1 MKQIVLF
8 VVLSLMSASAWALD
22 FDNYEAR
29 KTKGDIV
36 VSGYQDNIEVKTT
49 YYNTITGAKAPEN
62 KTFTALDGLQARRAE
77 IAAQLAELDAFIVDV
92 EKLPETKT
100 VENPV

>member
-8 VVLSLMSASAWALD
+8 VVLSLMSASALVLE

-36 VSGYQDNIEVKTT
+36 VSGYQDNIEAKTV

-62 KTFTALDGLQARRAE
+62 KIRTVLSSLEFMRAE
-77 IAAQLAELDAFIVDV
+77 LVKQLAELDAFIADV
-92 EKLPETKT
+92 QELHETKT
-100 VENPV
+100 IENPV